1 LISEPSRRFGS
12 NGLVMIAE
20 RWARCAEQNPS
31 DQAVMMTIATEKDR
45 FVIIDCSRDSR
56 LRELVPRS

>member
-1 LISEPSRRFGS
+1 
-12 NGLVMIAE
+12 MIAE